1 MSDQL
6 TALLLE
12 AQRLG
17 FVGAAPIESHIAHAR
32 GFAIVVGSADAPERV
47 VDLGSG
53 GGVPSLVVAEV
64 WSTAQFW
71 LVESGRRRAEFLDDA
86 VVQLGWRDRVEV
98 CHDRAEQVARRGDLR
113 ASMDVALARGFGPP
127 AVTAE
132 CAAPFLRVG
141 GHLVVSEPP
150 TEAPLPV
157 SRWSTSGLAE
167 VGLVQAEPDAAT
179 EANYAVFDQTLLSSD
194 RYPRRTGVPAKRPL
208 F

>member
-1 MSDQL
+1 MSDAL

-17 FVGAAPIESHIAHAR
+17 FLGAAPIESHIAHAR
-32 GFAIVVGSADAPERV
+32 GFVIVLGSADPPDRV

-53 GGVPSLVVAEV
+53 GGVPSLVAAHA
-64 WSTAQFW
+64 WPTAQFW

-86 VVQLGWRDRVEV
+86 VARLGWRGRVEI
-98 CHDRAEQVARRGDLR
+98 CHDRAEQVARRADLR
-113 ASMDVALARGFGPP
+113 AMMDVVLARGFGPP

-141 GHLVVSEPP
+141 GRLVVSEPP
-150 TEAPLPV
+150 TDELLAAG
-157 SRWSTSGLAE
+157 RWSAAGLAE
-167 VGLVQAEPDAAT
+167 LGLAQVDPDAPT
-179 EANYAVFDQTLLSSD
+179 QANYAVFEQIHLSGD
-194 RYPRRTGVPAKRPL
+194 RYPRRIGLPAKRPL